1 MEKIKNKNLR
11 TVISFILMTIGAVLA
26 SVALECFLIPNTILD
41 GGITGISIIL
51 SKITP
56 IPISILIIV
65 LNIPLIYIGYKHMGK
80 NFLIKAIYCMIIYS
94 ITLNFFSHIES
105 FTNQMLLATVYGGV
119 LLGCGCG
126 LVIRYGGCI
135 DGTESIAIIISKKYP
150 LSVGQIILGFNL
162 IIYSI
167 AGSIFGIDRALYS
180 LLTYFITFKV
190 IDLVSEGLEQAKA
203 AMIITNHSDVLTKE
217 IYKRLGRTATII
229 KGEGLI
235 SGEKEIL
242 YCVLTRIEVPELRR
256 IAEEVDESAFITISD
271 ISEIIG
277 NHIKSTKK
285 IKNVS
290 QKKD

>member
-11 TVISFILMTIGAVLA
+11 TVFSFILMTIGAVLA

-56 IPISILIIV
+56 IPISVLIIV

>member
-217 IYKRLGRTATII
+217 IYKRLGRTTTII